1 MIDVWPGVQVLKHF
15 ITITS
20 SLVSSDL
27 LIGNSE
33 LLGPGIETVL

>member
-1 MIDVWPGVQVLKHF
+1 MIDVWSEVQVLRHF
-15 ITITS
+15 ITI

-33 LLGPGIETVL
+33 LLGPGIETLL